1 MSTASNRLLF
11 SNYDTVHAHA
21 RRHSNAQARTHT
33 HTQMDGVMSMD
44 ILVYFFVFLGC
55 IIKTAWMR
63 TWARHMIKGTGV
75 SPIFS
80 AALANATKNRHLKH
94 VIARL
99 HVPSGFYL
107 ASEKQTSNPSGLSTL
122 SASFRAHQPLA
133 HLRAAPKAFA

>member
-1 MSTASNRLLF
+1 MTPFTRTHG
-11 SNYDTVHAHA
+11 DIQTRKRAH
-21 RRHSNAQARTHT
+21 THT
-33 HTQMDGVMSMD
+33 HRWMGSCQWIYLFTF
-44 ILVYFFVFLGC
+44 LYFLGC

-133 HLRAAPKAFA
+133 RLRAAPKAFA